1 MKVLKNIRL
10 KDITPM
16 WFHRKTHGTYS
27 KTSIKLLPFSM
38 KRSNHS
44 WKELK
49 DSLAKGYD
57 PEKYGYITVYKFFSR
72 YITINGNHR
81 ISLLKKIYSEDY
93 TIDVKGTSILKIM
106 LSISFL
112 IITVPLSF
120 AFTIVNNLRKIV
132 NNYIVQV
139 FRIKKK

>member
-16 WFHRKTHGTYS
+16 WFHRKTSGTYS
-27 KTSIKLLPFSM
+27 KTSIKLLPFSI
-38 KRSNHS
+38 KTSNHS

-57 PEKYGYITVYKFFSR
+57 SEKYGHIIVYKFFSR

-81 ISLLKKIYSEDY
+81 ISLLKKRVGRVLLDC
-93 TIDVKGTSILKIM
+93 
-106 LSISFL
+106 SFL
-112 IITVPLSF
+112 INLHLIGPVLF
-120 AFTIVNNLRKIV
+120 KVAFTISEKA
-132 NNYIVQV
+132 
-139 FRIKKK
+139 